1 MNTKQFSAIII
12 GEGQS
17 SVFRDFNTNVS
28 VERDTVLWG
37 SSAKY
42 ERLLKCPTVLVLYDI
57 FITLNLSN
65 PPFLISS
72 PRYYPGKVL
81 GGLRM
86 LQFSLQVQFKVQN
99 NTNN

>member
-1 MNTKQFSAIII
+1 M
-12 GEGQS
+12 
-17 SVFRDFNTNVS
+17 
-28 VERDTVLWG
+28 G

-42 ERLLKCPTVLVLYDI
+42 DQLLKIPMYDI

-72 PRYYPGKVL
+72 PRYYPGKL
-81 GGLRM
+81 PGGLRM